1 MRTCYRPRM
10 LLRMIDRYPEIC
22 PYWNY
27 TLPSL
32 PTRNEENWAASV
44 LKIPLLMPWMGAV
57 ERMVIRYSIFDMRES
72 LELFTASQLHHIGDY
87 QHREN
92 LYCQLSYLYMKNI
105 TALTLSTI
113 IVSRF
118 VEVFSYKAAAHC
130 TSTCV
135 LSHALEFLFTV
146 SKKAGFWA
154 PATVVVNVQCY
165 MCLTILAMFCNFW
178 RERRRGGPSRFR
190 SG

>member
-118 VEVFSYKAAAHC
+118 VEVLSYNLC
-130 TSTCV
+130 
-135 LSHALEFLFTV
+135 
-146 SKKAGFWA
+146 SK
-154 PATVVVNVQCY
+154 P
-165 MCLTILAMFCNFW
+165 
-178 RERRRGGPSRFR
+178 R
-190 SG
+190 SGVSVHCVQEGGILGSCYGSCQCTVLHVFNDTGNVL